1 MLNVYTSIH
10 GRQKV
15 DGQLVMLGYDIAA
28 CTPEECVFARIDKL
42 NREAAVIFLNKS
54 KYPKTFK
61 LDDYMKDEYTDPK
74 FLRKPHESEE
84 KTIKLSPFDY
94 GVLVCSI

>member
-1 MLNVYTSIH
+1 
-10 GRQKV
+10 
-15 DGQLVMLGYDIAA
+15 
-28 CTPEECVFARIDKL
+28 
-42 NREAAVIFLNKS
+42 
-54 KYPKTFK
+54 
-61 LDDYMKDEYTDPK
+61 MKGEHTDPK